1 MQSSTELAPSG
12 NDTDVMLGVGL
23 HLAESGFNPNHLGGG
38 LGGGLVIINS
48 AYRVVIT
55 LTGSLLMVDINPAFS
70 SNVLHQ
76 NRVGSVD
83 LTDPK
88 SLDDLVDLLRKY
100 VK

>member
-1 MQSSTELAPSG
+1 
-12 NDTDVMLGVGL
+12 MLGVGL
-23 HLAESGFNPNHLGGG
+23 HLAESGFNPNH